1 MGLLHDGESILLD
14 RQRLARVVDD
24 EGVDAALPIPS
35 GTHAARRL
43 LHEFRA
49 LTPTSR

>member
-43 LHEFRA
+43 LHEFRSLA
-49 LTPTSR
+49 PASR